1 LRKNHSGIITGETD
15 LPAYRISFPNLH
27 SRLIDVEMRFHASEQ
42 QVVLNLPAWIPGSY
56 MIRDFARNIVS
67 MQVTSGG
74 NAPHVTKLDK
84 QSWRLDGCSGEVS
97 VHYQVYANDLSVR
110 SAHVDSTHAYFNG
123 TSLFLRLE
131 GGEHEPHLVTIE
143 PSGQLPAGAK
153 VATTMP
159 PVRTGERGFGDYNA
173 HNYESLI
180 DYPVEIAQLDECTFN
195 VREIEHRVA
204 IYGQHACDFDRLS
217 ADLERI
223 CSVHAELFG
232 ELPIER
238 YLFLVTAVGDGYGG
252 LEHRDSTSL
261 ICSRK
266 ELPVKQPASASKVS
280 KEYRRFLGLCSHEYF
295 HLWNVKRIRPEVL
308 KRARLDQEVHTSLLW
323 AFEGITSYYDDL
335 ALVRSG
341 VIEPEDYLEQL
352 CEIVTRVMRGRGRF
366 RQSVAES
373 SFDAWTR
380 FYKQDENAPNA
391 IVSYYAK
398 GALVALGLDVTLR
411 MLSNDRLSLDDLMRK
426 LWREYGHP
434 DIGVPENGVEQAA
447 EELLG
452 QSLQDFFARY
462 VHGTQEMPLEEWFG
476 ALGIG
481 YRLRPAGNLKDM
493 GKVPDHPAED
503 PPVAAPV
510 LGARVVDNKGAAELV
525 SLFEGSAA
533 QQAGL
538 AAGDRIIAVNGLQ
551 VDGQSM
557 HDAIARLS
565 PGHEV
570 RLHAFRRDE
579 LMEFTLHA
587 QLAEADTC
595 DLWLLDASG
604 LEESVAA
611 RRHSWLGQHG

>member
-1 LRKNHSGIITGETD
+1 
-15 LPAYRISFPNLH
+15 
-27 SRLIDVEMRFHASEQ
+27 MRFHASEPQ
-42 QVVLNLPAWIPGSY
+42 LILNLPAWIPGSY

-67 MQVTSGG
+67 LHVTSGG
-74 NAPHVTKLDK
+74 NAPDVTKLDK
-84 QSWRLDGCSGEVS
+84 QSWRLDGCEGEVS

-131 GGEHEPHLVTIE
+131 GSEHEPH
-143 PSGQLPAGAK
+143 A
-153 VATTMP
+153 
-159 PVRTGERGFGDYNA
+159 VRTDMHGFGDYSA
-173 HNYESLI
+173 HNYEALI
-180 DYPVEIAQLDECTFN
+180 DYPVEIAELDECRFS
-195 VREIEHRVA
+195 VHDIEHRLA
-204 IYGQHACDFDRLS
+204 IYGRHDCDFDRL
-217 ADLERI
+217 AGDLERI
-223 CSVHAELFG
+223 CRVHAELFG
-232 ELPIER
+232 ELPIGQ

-266 ELPVKQPASASKVS
+266 ELPPRQPDSDSKVS

-308 KRARLDQEVHTSLLW
+308 KRARLDQETHTSLLW

-335 ALVRSG
+335 ALARSG
-341 VIEPEDYLEQL
+341 VIEPEAYLEQL

-411 MLSNDRLSLDDLMRK
+411 RLSGDNLSLDDLMRK
-426 LWREYGHP
+426 LWREYGHL
-434 DIGVPENGVEQAA
+434 DIGVPEEGVEKAA
-447 EELLG
+447 EELLD
-452 QSLQDFFARY
+452 QSLQDFFERY
-462 VHGTQEMPLEEWFG
+462 VHGTEEVPLEAWFG

-481 YRLRPAGNLKDM
+481 YRLRPAKSLADM
-493 GKVPDHPAED
+493 GGVPEKPSED
-503 PPVAAPV
+503 PPKAEPV
-510 LGARVVDNKGAAELV
+510 LGSRVVDNKGAAELV
-525 SLFEGSAA
+525 ALFEGGAA
-533 QQAGL
+533 QKAGL
-538 AAGDRIIAVNGLQ
+538 AAGDRIIAVDGLQ
-551 VDGQSM
+551 VDGQSV

-565 PGHEV
+565 PGQSV

-579 LMEFTLHA
+579 LMEFTLQA

-595 DLWLLDASG
+595 DLWLLDSSG
-604 LEESVAA
+604 LDKRVTL
-611 RRHSWLGQHG
+611 RRNSWLGSHD

>member
-1 LRKNHSGIITGETD
+1 MRKNHTGVMTGETA

-27 SRLIDVEMRFHASEQ
+27 SRLIDVEMRFHASEP

-67 MQVTSGG
+67 LHVTSGG
-74 NAPHVTKLDK
+74 DAPHVTKLDK
-84 QSWRLDGCSGEVS
+84 QSWRLDNCEGEVS

-110 SAHVDSTHAYFNG
+110 SAHVDNTHAYFNG
-123 TSLFLRLE
+123 TSVFLRLE
-131 GGEHEPHLVTIE
+131 GSEQEPHLVTIE
-143 PSGQLPAGAK
+143 PSEQLPEEAK

-159 PVRTGERGFGDYNA
+159 AVRTGKRGFGDYSA
-173 HNYESLI
+173 HNYEALI
-180 DYPVEIAQLDECTFN
+180 DYPVEIAQLDECSFSVGN
-195 VREIEHRVA
+195 IEHSVA
-204 IYGQHACDFDRLS
+204 IFGRHDCDFDRL
-217 ADLERI
+217 ARDLAKI
-223 CSVHAELFG
+223 CAVHAGLFG

-238 YLFLVTAVGDGYGG
+238 YLFLVTVVGDGYGG

-266 ELPVKQPASASKVS
+266 ELPVRQPDTDAKVS

-323 AFEGITSYYDDL
+323 SFEGITSYYDDL
-335 ALVRSG
+335 ALARSG
-341 VIEPEDYLEQL
+341 VIEAEAYLEQL
-352 CEIVTRVMRGRGRF
+352 CEIVTRVMRGKGRF
-366 RQSVAES
+366 RQSVAAS

-411 MLSNDRLSLDDLMRK
+411 TLSDDTLSLDDLMRK
-426 LWREYGHP
+426 LWRDYGHP
-434 DIGVPENGVEQAA
+434 DIGVPEAGVEQAA

-452 QSLQDFFARY
+452 ESLQDFFQRH
-462 VHGTQEMPLEEWFG
+462 VHGTEELPLEEWFG

-481 YRLRPAGNLKDM
+481 YRLRPAKSLKDM
-493 GKVPDHPAED
+493 GKVPEHPDE
-503 PPVAAPV
+503 PAAPAMAT

-538 AAGDRIIAVNGLQ
+538 AAGDRIIAVDGLQ
-551 VDGQSM
+551 VDGQTV
-557 HDAIARLS
+557 HDAIAQLPHGS
-565 PGHEV
+565 AV
-570 RLHAFRRDE
+570 QVHAFRRDE

-595 DLWLLDASG
+595 DLWLLDADD
-604 LEESVAA
+604 LDESVIG
-611 RRHSWLGQHG
+611 RRNSWLGHHD

>member
-1 LRKNHSGIITGETD
+1 
-15 LPAYRISFPNLH
+15 LPAYRISFP
-27 SRLIDVEMRFHASEQ
+27 
-42 QVVLNLPAWIPGSY
+42 NLPAWIPGSY

-67 MQVTSGG
+67 LHVTSGG
-74 NAPHVTKLDK
+74 NAPDVTKLDK
-84 QSWRLDGCSGEVS
+84 QSWRLDGCEGEVS

-131 GGEHEPHLVTIE
+131 GSEHEPHLVSIE
-143 PSGQLPAGAK
+143 PLEQLPAGAR
-153 VATTMP
+153 VATSMP
-159 PVRTGERGFGDYNA
+159 AVRTDMHGFGDYSA
-173 HNYESLI
+173 HNYEALI
-180 DYPVEIAQLDECTFN
+180 DYPVEIAELDECRFS
-195 VREIEHRVA
+195 VHDIEHRLA
-204 IYGQHACDFDRLS
+204 IYGRHDCDFDRL
-217 ADLERI
+217 AGDLERI
-223 CSVHAELFG
+223 CRVHAELFG
-232 ELPIER
+232 ELPIGQ

-266 ELPVKQPASASKVS
+266 ELPPRQPDSDSKVS

-308 KRARLDQEVHTSLLW
+308 KRARLDQETHTSLLW

-341 VIEPEDYLEQL
+341 VIEPEAYLEQL

-411 MLSNDRLSLDDLMRK
+411 TLSDDNLSLDDLMRK

-434 DIGVPENGVEQAA
+434 AIGVPEEGVEKAA

-452 QSLQDFFARY
+452 QSLQDFFQRY
-462 VHGTQEMPLEEWFG
+462 VHGTEEMPLEAWFG

-481 YRLRPAGNLKDM
+481 YRLRPAKSLTDM
-493 GKVPDHPAED
+493 GGVPENPAVD
-503 PPVAAPV
+503 PSKAVPV
-510 LGARVVDNKGAAELV
+510 LGARVVENKGAAELV
-525 SLFEGSAA
+525 ALFEGGAA
-533 QQAGL
+533 QKAGL
-538 AAGDRIIAVNGLQ
+538 AAGDRLIAVDGLQ
-551 VDGQSM
+551 VDGQSV
-557 HDAIARLS
+557 HDAIACLS
-565 PGHEV
+565 SGHEV

-579 LMEFTLHA
+579 LMEFTLRA

-595 DLWLLDASG
+595 DLWLLETPG
-604 LEESVAA
+604 LDKRVTL
-611 RRHSWLGQHG
+611 RRNSWLGSHD

>member
-1 LRKNHSGIITGETD
+1 M
-15 LPAYRISFPNLH
+15 PAYRISFPNLH
-27 SRLIDVEMRFHASEQ
+27 SRLIDVEMRFHASEPQ
-42 QVVLNLPAWIPGSY
+42 AILNLPAWIPGSY

-67 MQVTSGG
+67 LHVTSGG
-74 NAPHVTKLDK
+74 NAPRITKLDK
-84 QSWRLDGCSGEVS
+84 QSWRLDGCEGEVS

-131 GGEHEPHLVTIE
+131 GSEHEPHLVMIE
-143 PSGQLPAGAK
+143 PSEQLPAGAR
-153 VATTMP
+153 VGTTMP
-159 PVRTGERGFGDYNA
+159 AVRTDSNGFGDYSA
-173 HNYESLI
+173 HNYEALI
-180 DYPVEIAQLDECTFN
+180 DYPVEIAELDECSFSVQN
-195 VREIEHRVA
+195 IEHRVA
-204 IYGQHACDFDRLS
+204 IYGQHECDFDRL
-217 ADLERI
+217 AGDLERI
-223 CSVHAELFG
+223 CRVHAELFG
-232 ELPIER
+232 ELPIGR

-266 ELPVKQPASASKVS
+266 ELPASQPEPDSKVS
-280 KEYRRFLGLCSHEYF
+280 REYRRFLGLCSHEYF
-295 HLWNVKRIRPEVL
+295 HLWNVKRIRPDVL
-308 KRARLDQEVHTSLLW
+308 KQARLDQETHTSLLW

-335 ALVRSG
+335 ALARSG
-341 VIEPEDYLEQL
+341 VIEPGAYLEQL

-411 MLSNDRLSLDDLMRK
+411 TLSDDSLSLDDLMRK

-434 DIGVPENGVEQAA
+434 DIGVPEEGVEKAA

-452 QSLQDFFARY
+452 QSLRDFFQAY

-481 YRLRPAGNLKDM
+481 YRLRPAKTLTDM
-493 GKVPDHPAED
+493 GGVPEKPAED
-503 PPVAAPV
+503 PPKAAPV

-525 SLFEGSAA
+525 ALFEGGAA
-533 QQAGL
+533 QKAGL
-538 AAGDRIIAVNGLQ
+538 AAGDRLIAVDGLQ
-551 VDGQSM
+551 VDGQSV

-579 LMEFTLHA
+579 LMEFTLQA

-595 DLWLLDASG
+595 DLWLLETSG
-604 LEESVAA
+604 LDESVM
-611 RRHSWLGQHG
+611 RRRNSWLGSHD